1 MTSRLPHLMKCS
13 NWPMNVCIPLSVG
26 KTHSIAFELSQACF
40 CILLILIL
48 QFANFDFA
56 ICNKDRISSFV
67 YECGCNETVR
77 FLPDFHAKVANKKL
91 ARNLHLLD

>member
-1 MTSRLPHLMKCS
+1 MH
-13 NWPMNVCIPLSVG
+13 
-26 KTHSIAFELSQACF
+26 
-40 CILLILIL
+40 
-48 QFANFDFA
+48 FANFDFA

>member
-1 MTSRLPHLMKCS
+1 MTSRLPLLMKCS

-26 KTHSIAFELSQACF
+26 KTHSIAFDLYQTLF
-40 CILLILIL
+40 CILH
-48 QFANFDFA
+48 FANFDFA
-56 ICNKDRISSFV
+56 ICNKNRISSFV

-77 FLPDFHAKVANKKL
+77 FLPDFHAKVANEKL

>member
-1 MTSRLPHLMKCS
+1 MTIRLPHLMKCS

-26 KTHSIAFELSQACF
+26 KTHSIAFDLYQARL

-48 QFANFDFA
+48 QFA
-56 ICNKDRISSFV
+56 ICNRNRISSFV

-77 FLPDFHAKVANKKL
+77 FLPDFHAKVANEKL